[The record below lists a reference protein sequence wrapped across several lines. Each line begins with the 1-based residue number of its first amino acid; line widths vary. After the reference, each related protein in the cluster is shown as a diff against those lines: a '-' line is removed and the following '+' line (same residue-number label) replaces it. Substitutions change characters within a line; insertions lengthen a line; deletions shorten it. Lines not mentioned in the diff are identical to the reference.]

1 MDLCDRSSLSK
12 AQTNPATGRVMPES
26 LEDAKPKVQADLRTV
41 LPPPAPD
48 AENTWDWGIWQT
60 VADKLEAD
68 LINLEEDQNHAFWE
82 EERGSLLAEAH
93 ALFVRMPGLSEDG
106 QKTAWSQ
113 LGRIHGAISRLCQ
126 LLGR

>member
-68 LINLEEDQNHAFWE
+68 LINLEGGTGEPTSRGARAFREDA
-82 EERGSLLAEAH
+82 R
-93 ALFVRMPGLSEDG
+93 
-106 QKTAWSQ
+106 T
-113 LGRIHGAISRLCQ
+113 I
-126 LLGR
+126 